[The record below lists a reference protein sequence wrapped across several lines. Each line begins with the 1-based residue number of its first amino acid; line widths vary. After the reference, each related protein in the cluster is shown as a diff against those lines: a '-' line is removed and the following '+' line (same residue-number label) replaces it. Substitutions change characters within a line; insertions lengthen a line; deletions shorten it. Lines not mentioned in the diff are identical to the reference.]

1 LLEIAE
7 GISGDIVD
15 EAILVELTELRDR
28 ARSAVRQLAQQT

>member
-7 GISGDIVD
+7 GIDGDIVD

-28 ARSAVRQLAQQT
+28 ARSAVRQLAEQT